1 MARSDAIAEC
11 FVCRKHREQGPLL
24 PGGPVG
30 DDELAVVSHL
40 PPAAPGLPGG
50 PVYLGHL
57 LVEPRRH
64 APGLADL
71 TDAEAR
77 AVGWWCS
84 RASRAL
90 REVAGAEHVYA
101 AVIGDQV
108 PHLHVHLLPRYPGT
122 PREYW
127 WNRVDEWPGARRG
140 GESEI
145 AALVRGLHEYLLAA
159 ADVRPSIPA
168 IRPRPGTNSSA

>member
-1 MARSDAIAEC
+1 MAHMNAAAEC
-11 FVCRKHREQGPLL
+11 FVCRKHQERGPLL

-30 DDELAVVSHL
+30 EDDLAIVSHL
-40 PPAAPGLPGG
+40 APGAPGSSGG

-71 TDAEAR
+71 TSAEAR
-77 AVGWWCS
+77 TVGWWCT

-90 REVAGAEHVYA
+90 HEVAGAEHVYA
-101 AVIGDQV
+101 AVIGDRV
-108 PHLHVHLLPRYPGT
+108 SHLHIHLLPRYPGT

-127 WNRVDEWPGARRG
+127 WQRVDEWPGARHG
-140 GESEI
+140 TEPEI
-145 AALVRGLHEYLLAA
+145 TVLVQNLHTFLQ
-159 ADVRPSIPA
+159 
-168 IRPRPGTNSSA
+168 SAGST

>member
-1 MARSDAIAEC
+1 MEVNDAASDC
-11 FVCRKHREQGPLL
+11 FVCRKHRERGSLL

-30 DDELAVVSHL
+30 EDDLVVVSHL
-40 PPAAPGLPGG
+40 SPDAPGRSGA

-57 LVEPRRH
+57 FVEPWRH

-71 TDAEAR
+71 TDTEAR
-77 AVGWWCS
+77 AVGWWCT

-90 REVAGAEHVYA
+90 REVAGAEHIYA
-101 AVIGDQV
+101 AVIGDGT

-127 WNRVDEWPGARRG
+127 WDHVDEWPDARRG
-140 GESEI
+140 REPEI
-145 AALVRGLHEYLLAA
+145 TTFVRGLHAA
-159 ADVRPSIPA
+159 I
-168 IRPRPGTNSSA
+168 

>member
-1 MARSDAIAEC
+1 MTLMACGDATAKC
-11 FVCRKHREQGPLL
+11 FVCRKHRQQGSLL

-30 DDELAVVSHL
+30 QDELTVVSHL
-40 PPAAPGLPGG
+40 SPDAPGRSGG

-71 TDAEAR
+71 TDAEAQ
-77 AVGWWCS
+77 AVGRWCA

-90 REVAGAEHVYA
+90 REAAGAEHVYA
-101 AVIGDQV
+101 AVIGDNT

-127 WNRVDEWPGARRG
+127 WDRVDEWPGARRG
-140 GESEI
+140 AEPEI
-145 AALVRGLHEYLLAA
+145 TAFVRALRDYLTASA
-159 ADVRPSIPA
+159 RA
-168 IRPRPGTNSSA
+168 GT

>member
-1 MARSDAIAEC
+1 MARRDAITEC
-11 FVCRKHREQGPLL
+11 FACRKHREEGPLL

-30 DDELAVVSHL
+30 DDELAVVSQL

-57 LVEPRRH
+57 LVEPRQH

-77 AVGWWCS
+77 AVGLWRS

-90 REVAGAEHVYA
+90 REVAA
-101 AVIGDQV
+101 
-108 PHLHVHLLPRYPGT
+108 
-122 PREYW
+122 
-127 WNRVDEWPGARRG
+127 
-140 GESEI
+140 
-145 AALVRGLHEYLLAA
+145 
-159 ADVRPSIPA
+159 PSTCMQLSSA
-168 IRPRPGTNSSA
+168 IRCPTCMFTCCPVPGHPAEVLVEPGRRVARDSPRR